1 MIAPKTSASAAL
13 VSVLQLRKLL
23 SDQPGGILD
32 RLTRA
37 GKIGAP
43 DDQGRVNLI
52 EVLPLF
58 FGELRADMRASTST
72 AASERARLARA
83 ASAELRL
90 AEARRD
96 LIETDDAAAAVD
108 HLCGAI
114 STVLGGLAVRATRDI
129 PTRRRIEAALQ
140 QLQAQLA
147 RDLNTF
153 GEM

>member
-1 MIAPKTSASAAL
+1 MIAPKATASAAF
-13 VSVLQLRKLL
+13 VPVDGLRKLL
-23 SDQPGGILD
+23 GDTSGGILD
-32 RLTRA
+32 RLITSGR
-37 GKIGAP
+37 IGLP

-58 FGELRADMRASTST
+58 FAELRNELRAGTAT

-114 STVLGGLAVRATRDI
+114 ATVLGGLPARVTRDI
-129 PTRRRIEAALQ
+129 PTRRRIEAAIHQ
-140 QLQAQLA
+140 VQAQLA
-147 RDLNTF
+147 RDLETHP
-153 GEM
+153 G